1 LALASI
7 TIAAFEKNGRE
18 LMRQSTTLS
27 ILLMAFAA
35 TSATADDGLKLDDDN
50 ARINYSVGYQVG
62 NDFRRQGV
70 EIDPEIV
77 ARGIADAMSGTQ
89 PAMSSLE
96 MRKELTDLQRRV
108 TEARKAGA
116 QDENEKPSQ

>member
-1 LALASI
+1 FTPL
-7 TIAAFEKNGRE
+7 
-18 LMRQSTTLS
+18 STT
-27 ILLMAFAA
+27 
-35 TSATADDGLKLDDDN
+35 TADELKLDDEN

-89 PAMSSLE
+89 PAMSSPD

-116 QDENEKPSQ
+116 QQKNEKPSQ

>member
-1 LALASI
+1 
-7 TIAAFEKNGRE
+7 
-18 LMRQSTTLS
+18 MRQSTTLS

-35 TSATADDGLKLDDDN
+35 TSATADDGLELDDDN